1 MNDGTSTLE
10 HLDCLVSFPS
20 VCTAENYCD
29 IADYIVDHLQS
40 IGFRCFRLPNQ
51 TGTRAGIFAAI
62 GPEQPGGVLLSAH
75 LDVVPVDGQAW
86 TADPFRLT
94 HRGGKLYGRGTCD
107 MKGFAAA
114 ALAAADRAAR
124 QKLAKP
130 LKLAFSYD
138 EEIGCVGIAEMIGQ
152 LDDTIGKP
160 DCCVVGEPTS
170 MRVATG
176 HKGKTSYRV
185 TFHGSSGHSA
195 SAPRHLNA
203 LHLATDFIGI
213 LRDVQEELEKTGVR
227 DSAYDIA
234 FSTVHAGVLSGG
246 TALNV
251 VPEAAVLEFEI
262 RHLAA
267 EEPAG
272 ILGRIENAS
281 DRLLAGHLRV
291 HPDARIDIE
300 ETNAYPGLETASEGR
315 AATLAFA
322 TGGLAPATKV
332 SFGTEAGFFQKAGI
346 PTVVCGPGNMEQAHK
361 PDEYIE
367 ETQLAACDA
376 MLDRLLGRLSA

>member
-10 HLDCLVSFPS
+10 HLDRLIGFPS
-20 VCTAENYCD
+20 VCTAEDYRD
-29 IADYIVDHLQS
+29 IADYVFDHLHS
-40 IGFRCFRLPNQ
+40 IGFRCFRLPDR

-62 GPEQPGGVLLSAH
+62 GPQEPAGLLLSAH
-75 LDVVPVDGQAW
+75 LDVVPTDGQPW
-86 TADPFRLT
+86 SVDPFHLT
-94 HRGGKLYGRGTCD
+94 RRGERLYGRGTCD

-114 ALAAADRAAR
+114 ALAAATRAAGR
-124 QKLAKP
+124 DLARP

-138 EEIGCVGIAEMIGQ
+138 EELGCIGIADMVGR
-152 LDDTIGKP
+152 LGDTIGKP
-160 DCCVVGEPTS
+160 ECCIVGEPTS
-170 MRVATG
+170 MHVATG

-185 TFHGSSGHSA
+185 SFRGSPGHSA

-203 LHLATDFIGI
+203 LHLAADFIGI
-213 LRDVQEELEKTGVR
+213 LRDVQTELEKTGAR

-251 VPEAAVLEFEI
+251 VPATAVLEFEI
-262 RHLAA
+262 RHLAR
-267 EEPAG
+267 EEPAA
-272 ILGRIENAS
+272 ILTRIQDAS
-281 DRLLAGHLRV
+281 DRLLAVHHRA
-291 HPDARIDIE
+291 HPDVGIDIE
-300 ETNAYPGLETASEGR
+300 ETNAYPGLETAPDGM

-322 TGGLAPATKV
+322 TGGLSPATKV

-346 PTVVCGPGNMEQAHK
+346 PTVVCGPGNMEQGHK

-376 MLDRLLGRLSA
+376 MLDRLLSHLSA